1 MYCYYGFLSN
11 GECKRLK
18 AEENLP
24 GAQNL
29 ANLWTEKFQ
38 KDCKEHLAASGL
50 YFSSLNIS
58 LNNWRTFIKLQ
69 S

>member
-38 KDCKEHLAASGL
+38 KEHAK
-50 YFSSLNIS
+50 NIWQ
-58 LNNWRTFIKLQ
+58 LLVYIFLP
-69 S
+69 